1 MKADQIFLAETS
13 IKTIFYKISSAA
25 VFNLL
30 IIIAITAFIIQKP
43 AKAGMKILSDKQ
55 TQQITVQTNIGP
67 AKQNFQKTD
76 SQISRLNPK
85 NKLNITAIID
95 TENESNQQADIIS
108 DNEFFSSHARV
119 IPLGSVAKDIKV
131 TPADSYDLFSI
142 ELILQNV
149 TNRVD
154 TTHVIQAW
162 DEDRI
167 DFTTIYPLP

>member
-1 MKADQIFLAETS
+1 MKA
-13 IKTIFYKISSAA
+13 KFYKISSAA

-55 TQQITVQTNIGP
+55 SRQIIVQTNIGH

-76 SQISRLNPK
+76 PQTSRLDPK
-85 NKLNITAIID
+85 NKLKIIAIID
-95 TENESNQQADIIS
+95 AENESNQQADIIS
-108 DNEFFSSHARV
+108 DNEFSSQARV